1 MDLALTSRP
10 LIDISIARVNPSY
23 LKIQLNFILPYLQV
37 IILARIISSW
47 QDLDLRFKT
56 QCSSKSFCKVTTQ
69 WVCLIIQNLKKECH
83 PVQDLSSSYATFWI
97 LIHNQDDF
105 EGCLDHSFLLWP
117 DFNISSRYTLRTQ
130 FYFYSIYSSHER
142 LVRKVI
148 SIRVPSKVTFYLS
161 RFLPI
166 R

>member
-1 MDLALTSRP
+1 MILLYSSIYLLRGFSASHYLSGLDWAFLNMLAKQISEWHIMALPQANP

-83 PVQDLSSSYATFWI
+83 PVQDLSSSYATF
-97 LIHNQDDF
+97 
-105 EGCLDHSFLLWP
+105 
-117 DFNISSRYTLRTQ
+117 
-130 FYFYSIYSSHER
+130 
-142 LVRKVI
+142 
-148 SIRVPSKVTFYLS
+148 
-161 RFLPI
+161 
-166 R
+166 